1 MAVASTTACR
11 PAASGSRCARWRW
24 RSDVAAECT
33 RVLSGYGHR
42 AMHHAMRLAC
52 VYLCTRPSCVTRQRH
67 TRRQDS
73 GVGPSPS
80 QGGAALVVA
89 IMNGRSFRPGKQC
102 TRAIG
107 AEHATVLLPPC
118 HEPDTV
124 EPSGR
129 SRTRGAWQ
137 PSARLRCCSTT
148 CSTSTPRAAPRCV
161 QPARPRHRTPAA
173 DMSIAHPKAN
183 LASVTVKESL
193 PFRRTALAA
202 AFVVMHALTISY
214 AISTAGVPYAAA
226 LAEQAKLDANKTNA
240 TLNGT
245 LSDILNSTDADAA
258 AEVAQPEEPPASCL
272 SAVRVPNSDPSRVTT
287 FGTRE
292 WHRRGSS

>member
-1 MAVASTTACR
+1 
-11 PAASGSRCARWRW
+11 
-24 RSDVAAECT
+24 
-33 RVLSGYGHR
+33 
-42 AMHHAMRLAC
+42 
-52 VYLCTRPSCVTRQRH
+52 
-67 TRRQDS
+67 
-73 GVGPSPS
+73 
-80 QGGAALVVA
+80 
-89 IMNGRSFRPGKQC
+89 
-102 TRAIG
+102 
-107 AEHATVLLPPC
+107 
-118 HEPDTV
+118 
-124 EPSGR
+124 
-129 SRTRGAWQ
+129 
-137 PSARLRCCSTT
+137 
-148 CSTSTPRAAPRCV
+148 
-161 QPARPRHRTPAA
+161 
-173 DMSIAHPKAN
+173 MSIAHPKAN